1 MFYNMT
7 KLCKKCG
14 TEFTPEKGLL
24 NFCSMKCTKGREQTP
39 EMSQKKREKTLRHWE
54 SGGKFREYDWN
65 TLNKDATKI
74 EKSLSKWYQK
84 ADIRVQNGEPL
95 SNETTKR
102 YLIEKHG
109 HKCWGCDITEW
120 RGEKLHLEM
129 DHIDGNNKNNNINNI
144 RILCPNCH
152 SITPTWRYKNNKNKV
167 INPIVKGVI
176 GLRSGYIKNQ
186 VND

>member
-14 TEFTPEKGLL
+14 TEFTPGNGLL
-24 NFCSMKCTKGREQTP
+24 NFCSQKCTKGREQTP
-39 EMSQKKREKTLRHWE
+39 EMSQKKREKTLIHWE
-54 SGGKFREYDWN
+54 PDGKFRKYDWD
-65 TLNKDATKI
+65 TLNKGATKI
-74 EKSLSKWYQK
+74 KKSLERWYVK

-95 SNETTKR
+95 CDETTKK

-109 HKCWGCDITEW
+109 HECWECGVTEW

-129 DHIDGNNKNNNINNI
+129 DHIDGNNKNNDIDNI

-152 SITPTWRYKNNKNKV
+152 SITPTWRYKNNKNNKKQV
-167 INPIVKGVI
+167 INPIIKGVR
-176 GLRSGYIKNQ
+176 GLRSGYII
-186 VND
+186 

>member
-14 TEFTPEKGLL
+14 TEFTPGNGLL
-24 NFCSMKCTKGREQTP
+24 NFCSQKCTKGREQTP
-39 EMSQKKREKTLRHWE
+39 EMSQKKREKTLIHWE
-54 SGGKFREYDWN
+54 PDGKFRKYDWD
-65 TLNKDATKI
+65 TLNKGATKI
-74 EKSLSKWYQK
+74 KKSLERWYVK

-95 SNETTKR
+95 CDETTKK

-109 HKCWGCDITEW
+109 HECWECGVTEW

-129 DHIDGNNKNNNINNI
+129 DHIDGNNKNNDIGNI

-152 SITPTWRYKNNKNKV
+152 SITPTWRYKNNKRQI
-167 INPIVKGVI
+167 INPIVKGVRGI
-176 GLRSGYIKNQ
+176 RSGYNI
-186 VND
+186 

>member
-24 NFCSMKCTKGREQTP
+24 NFCSQKCTKGREQTP

-54 SGGKFREYDWN
+54 PGGKFREYDWD

-74 EKSLSKWYQK
+74 KKSLSKWYLK
-84 ADIRVQNGEPL
+84 ADLRVQNGEQL
-95 SNETTKR
+95 SDETTKR

-109 HKCWGCDITEW
+109 HNCWMCDLSEW

-152 SITPTWRYKNNKNKV
+152 SITPTWRYKNNKKQV
-167 INPIVKGVI
+167 TNPIVKGVR
-176 GLRSGYIKNQ
+176 GLRSGYII
-186 VND
+186 

>member
-24 NFCSMKCTKGREQTP
+24 NFCSMKCTKGREQTL
-39 EMSQKKREKTLRHWE
+39 EMSQKKRDKMKPHWE
-54 SGGKFREYDWN
+54 EGGIFREYDWD

-84 ADIRVQNGEPL
+84 ADIRIQNGEPL

-129 DHIDGNNKNNNINNI
+129 DHIDGNNKNNDIGNI

-167 INPIVKGVI
+167 INPIVKGVR

>member
-24 NFCSMKCTKGREQTP
+24 NFCSMKCTKGREQTL
-39 EMSQKKREKTLRHWE
+39 EMSQKKRDKMKPHWE
-54 SGGKFREYDWN
+54 EGGIFREYDWD

-129 DHIDGNNKNNNINNI
+129 DHIDGNNKNNIIGNI

-167 INPIVKGVI
+167 INPIVKGVR
-176 GLRSGYIKNQ
+176 GLRSGYIKN
-186 VND
+186 